1 LVQLLV
7 QRAHQQVMHAAP
19 QCGVFQVG
27 FMPGNGLRMVLSWE
41 YTSAVA
47 LREKSSREYTAD
59 GW

>member
-1 LVQLLV
+1 
-7 QRAHQQVMHAAP
+7 
-19 QCGVFQVG
+19 
-27 FMPGNGLRMVLSWE
+27 MPGNGLRMVLSWE